1 LTGNALHGSKIV
13 PFQKPVYHYQT
24 NLIYCTHP
32 MAENKK
38 NPVWEIFASVRL
50 ALFLLFTL
58 AATSIIGTIIPQN
71 EAAGFYVERYGA
83 NLARFMQTMD
93 VPDMYNSWW
102 FMVLLTVF
110 SLNLIVCSL
119 ERIPNAWRLVTM
131 DNLATEPERLKKMGL
146 KKSVPVDGSLPD
158 ATTRADALL
167 ATKGWKATRRDDNGD
182 ILLFAQ
188 KGAWTRFG
196 VYIVH
201 SSILIILIGAI
212 IGSPRVAKDILKN
225 PAYAFKG
232 SVMIPESQQTDVIYP
247 FLEGVGQLPLGF
259 TIRCDFFEIEYYAN
273 GMPKEYLSRLSVIE
287 GGKVVRQVAI
297 EVNEPLIHRGITF
310 YQSSYQ
316 PYKDFILTVKNTK
329 TGLSKS
335 EIVPSATQITWK
347 EGGARFGII
356 NMQSRGEVV
365 NQLKIWFTDDQGEPS
380 TFWVQPGQEA
390 VVQRP
395 SGDYT
400 LSAKQLYATGLQV
413 AKDPGVWWVYT
424 GCGLMLL
431 GLMVAFFMSHRKVWV
446 LVREEEGKVTVLFAG
461 NANKNKL
468 GFEKTFA
475 ELADSFK

>member
-1 LTGNALHGSKIV
+1 
-13 PFQKPVYHYQT
+13 
-24 NLIYCTHP
+24 

-38 NPVWEIFASVRL
+38 NPVWEIFSSVRL

-71 EAAGFYVERYGA
+71 ESSGFYVERYGA

-110 SLNLIVCSL
+110 SMNLIVCSL

-131 DNLATEPERLKKMGL
+131 DNLATDPDRLKKMGL
-146 KKSVPVDGSLPD
+146 KMSIPVGGPLPE
-158 ATTRADALL
+158 AVTKTAALL
-167 ATKGWKATRRDDNGD
+167 ADKGWKAERREQDGAT
-182 ILLFAQ
+182 LLFAQ

-225 PAYAFKG
+225 PYFAFKG
-232 SVMIPESQQTDVIYP
+232 SVNIPETQQTDVIYS

-259 TIRCDFFEIEYYAN
+259 TIRCDFFNIEYYPN
-273 GMPKEYLSRLSVIE
+273 GMPKEYLSKLSVIE
-287 GGKVVRQVAI
+287 DGKVVRQVEI

-316 PYKDFILTVKNTK
+316 PYKDFIVTVKNSK
-329 TGLSKS
+329 TGISKT
-335 EIVPSATQITWK
+335 ELIPPATQITWK

-356 NMQSRGEVV
+356 NMETRGEAVSRF
-365 NQLKIWFTDDQGEPS
+365 KIWFTDDQGEPS
-380 TFWVQPGQEA
+380 SFWLEPGREA
-390 VVQRP
+390 VIQRP
-395 SGDYT
+395 AGEYT

-413 AKDPGVWWVYT
+413 AKDPGVWWVYA

-431 GLMVAFFMSHRKVWV
+431 GLLVAFFMSHRKVWA
-446 LVREEEGKVTVLFAG
+446 LVSEEKGKVTVLFAG

-468 GFEKTFA
+468 GFEKTFT
-475 ELADSFK
+475 ELANSLK